1 MVSVAH
7 KHVSDQLVAL
17 NADIVGYSK
26 LLADDLETTTSVVE
40 AYHRLVAEKIEE
52 HGGTLVNF
60 VGDNFMAVFE
70 MATNAMATA
79 ISISSEIE
87 VMNADIPRQK
97 HVRFRMGLDQ
107 GVVVSAE
114 DGQYFG
120 DALNVAARIQ
130 AIAQPGGVS
139 VSGSVYQALDQPEL
153 RFRSIGRQGL
163 KNIPEQVEVFQ
174 FADLPS
180 DGDVP
185 STSNGL
191 SLESPTVVVFPV
203 HAELAD
209 PEVASAA
216 QMIRSDLVHNLAS
229 IPNLNVV
236 DADDIDRTT
245 LDVAAGYFLDSGIHQ
260 IGDKVIVYAKV
271 VDAST
276 WNVFSSHKW
285 TSTKA
290 ELFSLSDTISS
301 DVSRSIQIELII
313 GEPARI
319 YADIGDPE
327 ALQKVYA
334 GWFHL
339 TTGTREGWAK
349 ALDIFKAV
357 AESHPNEPFG
367 HVLAAFTNWA
377 GAAEGYSREPEVL
390 LKEAWAGA
398 QKGIEMGDPTG
409 LAKTIEAAILMAKGQ
424 GDQALELID
433 GMDIQRPTCDVTFAV
448 EGSVRRYLG
457 QWEESVDLLDTAMRL
472 TAVNKPWY
480 PTVQA
485 CSLYMGGRLE
495 QAASTAEAVLAYQPH
510 NLEALLILAAAQA
523 EQGMDRRAHAT
534 AEQIRERYPSV
545 DINQWLD
552 TKPYQVPEM
561 VDRWKRNLA
570 KAGVIE
576 AAAD

>member
-1 MVSVAH
+1 MVTAAH
-7 KHVSDQLVAL
+7 KHVADQVVAL

-26 LLADDLETTTSVVE
+26 LLADDFEATTSTVE
-40 AYHRLVAEKIEE
+40 TYHRLVADKIGD

-60 VGDNFMAVFE
+60 VGDNFMAVFDS
-70 MATNAMATA
+70 ATDAMATA
-79 ISISSEIE
+79 IAVSSEIE
-87 VMNADIPRQK
+87 ALNADLPDQK

-107 GVVVSAE
+107 GVVVSSD

-130 AIAQPGGVS
+130 AIAPEGGVS
-139 VSGSVYQALDQPEL
+139 VSGSVYQALDEPEL
-153 RFRSIGRQGL
+153 RFRSMGRQRL
-163 KNIPEQVEVFQ
+163 KNIPEEVEVFQ

-180 DGDVP
+180 DGSLLSIPND
-185 STSNGL
+185 L

-209 PEVASAA
+209 REVASAA
-216 QMIRSDLVHNLAS
+216 QMIRSDLVHNLTS
-229 IPNLNVV
+229 VPNLNVV
-236 DADDIDRTT
+236 DAEDIDRTT

-260 IGDKVIVYAKV
+260 IGDNIIVYAKV

-290 ELFSLSDTISS
+290 ELFALSDTISS
-301 DVSRSIQIELII
+301 DVSKSIQIELVI

-349 ALDIFKAV
+349 ALDIFKTV
-357 AESHPNEPFG
+357 AKSHPDEPSG

-398 QKGIEMGDPTG
+398 QKGIAMGDPTG

-485 CSLYMGGRLE
+485 SSLYMGGRLE
-495 QAASTAEAVLAYQPH
+495 QAASTAEGVLAYQPN

-523 EQGMDRRAHAT
+523 EQGMDRRARAT

-552 TKPYQVPEM
+552 AKPYQVPEM
-561 VDRWKRNLA
+561 VDRWKKNLVQ
-570 KAGVIE
+570 AGVIE
-576 AAAD
+576 SAVN